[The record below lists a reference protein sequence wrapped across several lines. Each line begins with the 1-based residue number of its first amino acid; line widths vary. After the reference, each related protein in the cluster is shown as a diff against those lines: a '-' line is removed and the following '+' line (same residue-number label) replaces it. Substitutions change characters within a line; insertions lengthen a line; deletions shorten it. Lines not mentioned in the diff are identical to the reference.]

1 MKMKKKSDFAKIHF
15 GYITVLVIVFAIIC
29 LVLLGICYKMISNNK
44 VQMNRSFENYYSIIE
59 NKLEVFQKVS
69 DAMFADSDVQNFSNA
84 INGEYNAYRVVPARK
99 VIERFET
106 FFTDGDCSVVL
117 TNFEDDICASVEGGA
132 RLDEVCDELL
142 LDDTTI
148 NTIKN
153 NHIDEKFYKY
163 NKEKGI
169 INFIF
174 RHQYND
180 GAGNLYCII
189 TANTASLLPSSDFV
203 IADSGLIYQDR
214 TENSD
219 FMKIEKTY
227 VKESETVSGLVY
239 KYSAKYE
246 HISLLAFLLV
256 GIILCL
262 MGIFY
267 SRKLAEKILNATY
280 SPLIRAARQG
290 AEDEALNDHNVW
302 DKSAQKLICDNEIMR
317 KNLKENKT
325 FCKKTYLRN
334 LLYDIEDYQGKYI
347 EEYDL
352 GYLES
357 ECRAVLM
364 DFAHKKEYAS
374 VRERMTDAEFERN
387 LERQLSKSLSG
398 EFIPVNEGRYVHIT
412 NVCDKDELRKNL
424 AVVLEFAATCRRDA
438 FICAGDKAEGI
449 KNIKTSFRNALD
461 GMERKNAF
469 PSHFIVFSN
478 ELTNELSSF
487 YYPIDVE
494 VQIIDNI
501 LAGNQEA
508 LDEILS
514 KVLARNLYEISLTAE
529 KMRELKIVMVG
540 TINRAINRMNK
551 EASDIFGEN
560 SSVYLEIGA
569 SRNKEEF
576 AKSVRSVFDALCTYN
591 ENENESK
598 PDKSARDIMTYIET
612 NFDDSDLSLEK
623 VAKIFFISQN
633 HVSRVLKNKIGKSYK
648 EYLNDVRMNEAKR
661 LLKNTPM
668 TVLGVANSVGYTDIR
683 AFNRLFKKYTNCT
696 PNEYRAADN
705 EEAV

>member
-1 MKMKKKSDFAKIHF
+1 MKIKNRDDFAKIHF
-15 GYITVLVIVFAIIC
+15 GYRSVLATVFAIIC
-29 LVLLGICYKMISNNK
+29 LVLLGISYKTIAGNK
-44 VQMNRSFENYYSIIE
+44 AQMNRSFENCYSTVE
-59 NKLEVFQKVS
+59 NKLGIFLKVS
-69 DAMFADSDVQNFSNA
+69 DAMFANSDVQGFSKA
-84 INGEYNAYRVVPARK
+84 INGEYNAYKVVPARK
-99 VIERFET
+99 VIEQFEK
-106 FFTDGDCSVVL
+106 FFTDGECSIVL
-117 TNFEDDICASVEGGA
+117 TNFEDGICASVKGGV
-132 RLDEVCDELL
+132 RFDEVCNELM

-148 NTIKN
+148 NSIKN
-153 NHIDEKFYKY
+153 NHIDEKFYDY

-174 RHQYND
+174 RHRYDD
-180 GAGNLYCII
+180 GGGNLYCVI
-189 TANTASLLPSSDFV
+189 TANDKSLLSNENLV
-203 IADSGLIYQDR
+203 IADGSSMYKDR
-214 TENSD
+214 SENSG
-219 FMKIEKTY
+219 FIKIEKIY

-239 KYSAKYE
+239 KYSAKYD
-246 HISLLAFLLV
+246 HIVLLV
-256 GIILCL
+256 FLIIGIMLCL
-262 MGIFY
+262 VGMFC
-267 SRKLAEKILNATY
+267 SKKLTEKILNATY
-280 SPLIRAARQG
+280 RPLIRAARQG
-290 AEDEALNDHNVW
+290 AEDKALQNLDAW

-317 KNLKENKT
+317 NNLKENKT

-334 LLYDIEDYQGKYI
+334 LLYDIEDYQGKYL

-352 GYLES
+352 RYLEA
-357 ECRAVLM
+357 ECRVILM
-364 DFAHKKEYAS
+364 DFAHKNEYVA
-374 VRERMTDAEFERN
+374 VRGRLTDTEFEGN
-387 LERQLSKSLSG
+387 LENQLSKNISG
-398 EFIPVNEGRYVHIT
+398 EFIPVNEGRYAYIT
-412 NVCDKDELRKNL
+412 SFCDKDELRKKL
-424 AVVLEFAATCRRDA
+424 ADVLEFAASCRLDA
-438 FICAGDKAEGI
+438 FISVGDKTDGI
-449 KNIKTSFRNALD
+449 KNVKTSFRNALD
-461 GMERKNAF
+461 GMERKNVF
-469 PSHFIVFSN
+469 PTHFIVFSS

-508 LDEILS
+508 LDEILG

-576 AKSVRSVFDALCTYN
+576 AKSVRSVFGSLCTYN
-591 ENENESK
+591 ENGNESK
-598 PDKSARDIMTYIET
+598 SDKSARDIMTYIET

-633 HVSRVLKNKIGKSYK
+633 HVSRVLKTKIGKSYK
-648 EYLNDVRMNEAKR
+648 EYLNDVRINEAKR

-705 EEAV
+705 EEKA